1 MKRCS
6 NSTERWLP
14 AANSA
19 TTTKMTMFTAE
30 ERRRTKTGMILKGRT
45 DPSAFLRAILMDRAT
60 GRDPM
65 AEVHTSLQ
73 SHLTAHRHALVEL
86 PRDHGKTT
94 QVCLRVLWELGCNPN
109 LRIKIVCASDAL
121 AAERSRFLRSSI
133 ERNSLI
139 RKAFPHLQPAQP
151 WAAEAF
157 TVKRTANI
165 IGPSVAAFGLGTS
178 ATGAR
183 ADLLIC
189 DDVVDVKAI
198 SSRQE
203 RQRAKE
209 YFRNNLLNLL
219 EPDGRF
225 WGLCTPWHPDD
236 LNAELKANPTFS
248 LFRRAI
254 GPNLEP
260 VWPEKW
266 NAERLMD
273 RKNEIGEAG
282 FARGYRLVPMSE
294 SELLIRSEWIID
306 WNEIGSPEKVILSI
320 DPAVSSHSKAD
331 ASALVVLGRMA
342 NSNEVRVLD
351 ATAYRVT
358 MPELVAKI
366 AEADARWKPAEILFE
381 SNAAF
386 AGIRDLMVR
395 HAKFGPRIRGVVQS
409 KSKLARFAAF
419 SVAVQNG
426 TVTFNTPSQGELID
440 EMLTFPHGRHD
451 DLLDATATGVEH
463 LLNVR
468 EPRVWI

>member
-1 MKRCS
+1 MTKS
-6 NSTERWLP
+6 KASL
-14 AANSA
+14 A
-19 TTTKMTMFTAE
+19 TAPDCPTQPT
-30 ERRRTKTGMILKGRT
+30 RRTAMTAKAIRMART
-45 DPSAFLRAILMDRAT
+45 DPSVFLRLALAVPGA
-60 GRDPM
+60 GRPRT
-65 AEVHTSLQ
+65 AEVHRLLQ
-73 SHLTAHRHALVEL
+73 NHLTDNHHALVEL

-121 AAERSRFLRSSI
+121 AAERSRFLRQSI
-133 ERNSLI
+133 AANLRV
-139 RKAFPHLQPAQP
+139 RQVFPHLLPAEP

-157 TVKRTANI
+157 TVKRPSEA
-165 IGPSVAAFGLGTS
+165 IGPSVAAFGIGTS

-203 RQRAKE
+203 RERTKE

-219 EPDGRF
+219 EPNGRF

-236 LNAELKANPTFS
+236 LNAELKSNNKFS

-266 NAERLMD
+266 NEERLAA
-273 RKNEIGEAG
+273 RRAEIGEAG

-294 SELLIRSEWIID
+294 SELLIRAEWIRD
-306 WNEIGSPEKVILSI
+306 WDEIGTPEKTILSI
-320 DPAVSSHSKAD
+320 DPAVSAHSRAD

-342 NSNEVRVLD
+342 NRNEVRVLE
-351 ATAYRVT
+351 ATAHRMS
-358 MPELVAKI
+358 MPDLI
-366 AEADARWKPAEILFE
+366 AEIAAAAERWNVSEILFE

-386 AGIRDLMVR
+386 AGIRDLMIR
-395 HAKFGPRIRGVVQS
+395 HAKFGPKIRSVVQS
-409 KSKLARFAAF
+409 KSKASRFAAF

-426 TVTFNTPSQGELID
+426 TVTFQTQSQRELID
-440 EMLTFPHGRHD
+440 EMTTFPHGMHD

-463 LLNVR
+463 LLGHR
-468 EPRVWI
+468 EPRLWI